1 MRTLI
6 NEKDQLREYKKKGK
20 KTMCNNLGHDSY
32 KQMNRLKKMTKK
44 ERWKNVFKLQTKETV
59 FLIMF
64 KRVAWLIHQCS
75 LHQLSD

>member
-20 KTMCNNLGHDSY
+20 KTMRNNLGHDSY

-44 ERWKNVFKLQTKETV
+44 ERWKNVFKL
-59 FLIMF
+59 
-64 KRVAWLIHQCS
+64 
-75 LHQLSD
+75 